1 MDFWDGLKDFG
12 RGVIELGKA
21 FATGEAQRDLAEIAR
36 WAGRSF
42 LTDVLEIDIDKK
54 IDRNV
59 AANEL
64 AAQIKNNIARGNY
77 STVNVGLTAEVSGIQ
92 RRSNK
97 TKVDFS
103 VSCDDSDETCHVK
116 LNSRHGTDLR
126 VGDRLKLT
134 LR

>member
-1 MDFWDGLKDFG
+1 MDFGDFFTGLKN
-12 RGVIELGKA
+12 L
-21 FATGEAQRDLAEIAR
+21 GEAILSGEAGRDLAEIFR
-36 WAGRSF
+36 EAGESF
-42 LTDVLEIDIDKK
+42 LYDVLEINIDKK

-64 AAQIKNNIARGNY
+64 AAQIKNNIAKGNY
-77 STVNVGLTAEVSGIQ
+77 STVNVGLTAEVSEIR

-97 TKVDFS
+97 TKVDFA
-103 VSCDDSDETCHVK
+103 VSRDDSDETCHVK
-116 LNSRHGTDLR
+116 LNSRYGTDLR